1 MLVDTIIE
9 ARWVIPIVPKNV
21 TLDNHAVV
29 VNEGRIVDLLPIEDA
44 RQRYRAK
51 DVVSLPTSAVMPGFV
66 NLHSHAAMNL
76 LRGLGPDL
84 SLMDWLTKAIWPV
97 EGKLMSHEF
106 VRDGSFMAGVEMA
119 KSGITCTS
127 DHYFFPEAAAEG
139 LRDAGLRCAV
149 SAFVIGFPS
158 AWAQNDT
165 EYLDKSEQLIES
177 LAGNPFVHTTIA
189 PHAPYTVCD
198 DSLRRCAHISEKYNI
213 PIHIHLNETQTEVE
227 GSLKEHGM
235 RPTARLDKLGLV
247 NERLVAVHN
256 VHASDDELKLLAS
269 VGASMAHCPCSNLKL
284 ASGFAPV
291 AKALDAGVNVGI
303 GTDGVASNDKL
314 DMLGETRLAAM
325 LAKAV
330 IGDTTKAT
338 VADMLEA
345 ATLGGARALHWDH
358 EIGSVEKGKA
368 ADLIAINLES
378 AYTIPVSDPAAQIL
392 YAADRE
398 NITHTWVAGC
408 LIATHTGEVKGEK
421 FDSDQKLMDSV
432 KALALKW
439 QNKRCDA
446 H

>member
-1 MLVDTIIE
+1 MLIDTLIE
-9 ARWVIPIVPKNV
+9 ARWVIPIVPKNT
-21 TLDNHAVV
+21 TLENQTVAVHQ
-29 VNEGRIVDLLPIEDA
+29 GRIVDLLPIEEA
-44 RQRYRAK
+44 RQRYQAK
-51 DVVSLPTSAVMPGFV
+51 ETVSLPTSAVMPGFV

-84 SLMDWLTKAIWPV
+84 PLMDWLTKAIWPV

-106 VRDGSFMAGVEMA
+106 VRDGSYIAGVEMA
-119 KSGITCTS
+119 QSGITCTS

-158 AWAQNDT
+158 AWAKNDA
-165 EYLDKSEQLIES
+165 EYLSKSEVLIES
-177 LAGNPFVHTTIA
+177 FKGNEFVRTTIA
-189 PHAPYTVCD
+189 PHAPYTVSD
-198 DSLRRCAHISEKYNI
+198 DSLHQCAVLSEKYDI
-213 PIHIHLNETQTEVE
+213 PIHIHLNETQTEIE

-235 RPTARLDKLGLV
+235 RPTDRLDKLGLV

-256 VHASDDELKLLAS
+256 VHASESELKRLAD

-291 AKALDAGVNVGI
+291 AKALNAGVNLGI

-330 IGDTTKAT
+330 VNDTTKAT

-345 ATLGGARALHWDH
+345 ATLGGARALQWDH
-358 EIGSVEKGKA
+358 EIGSIEKGKA
-368 ADLIAINLES
+368 ADLIAVNLES
-378 AYTIPVSDPAAQIL
+378 AYTIPVSDPATQIL
-392 YAADRE
+392 YSADRE
-398 NITHTWVAGC
+398 NITHTWVNGC
-408 LIATHTGEVKGEK
+408 LIATKVAQKEGKK
-421 FDSDQKLMDSV
+421 FDSDQNLVESV
-432 KALALKW
+432 KLIALKW
-439 QNKRCDA
+439 QNKQ
-446 H
+446 